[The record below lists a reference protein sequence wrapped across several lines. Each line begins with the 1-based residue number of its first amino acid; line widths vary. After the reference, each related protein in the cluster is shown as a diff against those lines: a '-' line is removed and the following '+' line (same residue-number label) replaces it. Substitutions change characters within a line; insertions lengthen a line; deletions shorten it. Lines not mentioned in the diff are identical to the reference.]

1 MSIVESIRDAANDFL
16 ALAKHSKPGV
26 LFIIFLAF
34 CMGTGAIV
42 SFLKAAI
49 VTHNPLTL
57 MADLVL
63 SILCLTY
70 TTTPSKIRE
79 AVYHQPVEWKGDGAA
94 TATMLV

>member
-1 MSIVESIRDAANDFL
+1 MSIVESIRDAANGFL

-42 SFLKAAI
+42 SFVKAAI
-49 VTHNPLTL
+49 VTRNPLTR
-57 MADLVL
+57 MTDLVL
-63 SILCLTY
+63 GILCLTY
-70 TTTPSKIRE
+70 TTTASKIGE
-79 AVYHQPVEWKGDGAA
+79 AVYHQPVEWQGNGAA